1 MIFLELKKSIARF
14 PSKIFFAKKG
24 LAHYFLPI
32 WLMEMLIING
42 FFFFFA
48 FLFFVHFFACFFI
61 AFLPQTRFNFRPCF
75 FFIATLKFE
84 LLLHVKCSFVCL
96 FVCFQGV

>member
-24 LAHYFLPI
+24 LAHHFLPI

-42 FFFFFA
+42 FFFFLHFC
-48 FLFFVHFFACFFI
+48 FLCI
-61 AFLPQTRFNFRPCF
+61 FLHVF
-75 FFIATLKFE
+75 
-84 LLLHVKCSFVCL
+84 LLHFYPKPALISDPASFSSQL
-96 FVCFQGV
+96 